1 MKRNVSAII
10 DVGTSDT
17 RIVLVEHSKNEPPK
31 IISAGKASSM
41 GMHMGYV
48 DDIDSVRMSIQKA
61 ISQTEKSSGLKI
73 KRAHIT
79 CGGISMTG
87 EISNGYTIVTR
98 ADKEITELDIKNVV
112 DQSEENL
119 NLQNKQIIYIS
130 PTSFKID
137 GEEVYGSPIGMKAA
151 KLEAKTIFVTINK
164 KHIDDLVSAVVEAGI
179 HVEGIHPGIL
189 AASNILLSE
198 RQKMAGCALI
208 DIGEDT
214 TTLAIFENKKL
225 ISLKTYSIGGKDI
238 TGDIA
243 LYFKVSLEEAEG
255 IKTGTVIGDY
265 PKKQITDIIEARL
278 ADIFESIENHLKKIK
293 RNGLLPA
300 GIILT
305 GGTAHIIEAEK
316 VAKKYLNLP
325 AQTGPSD
332 QTIVQKL
339 KIRDDTWYSAIGLA
353 LYTLSEKT
361 KIYSANTTNIKKD
374 LGGFKNIFK
383 SFFSQLL
390 P

>member
-1 MKRNVSAII
+1 
-10 DVGTSDT
+10 
-17 RIVLVEHSKNEPPK
+17 
-31 IISAGKASSM
+31 
-41 GMHMGYV
+41 
-48 DDIDSVRMSIQKA
+48 
-61 ISQTEKSSGLKI
+61 
-73 KRAHIT
+73 
-79 CGGISMTG
+79 MTG

-278 ADIFESIENHLKKIK
+278 ADIFESIENHLKKSNVMDYFRLVLSLQVERRI
-293 RNGLLPA
+293 
-300 GIILT
+300 
-305 GGTAHIIEAEK
+305 
-316 VAKKYLNLP
+316 
-325 AQTGPSD
+325 SS
-332 QTIVQKL
+332 KL
-339 KIRDDTWYSAIGLA
+339 KRLQ
-353 LYTLSEKT
+353 
-361 KIYSANTTNIKKD
+361 
-374 LGGFKNIFK
+374 KNI
-383 SFFSQLL
+383 
-390 P
+390 